1 MTTPS
6 YVKNPKINGRFKV
19 PINVFQITFTKKG
32 KKHDVFFFCL
42 AAKRRAL
49 KRLDQLRLSKSSTG
63 SISLISIFTLSN
75 NTHFVNPQPKKGGN
89 KELLSI

>member
-1 MTTPS
+1 MAALRSPS
-6 YVKNPKINGRFKV
+6 TFFKLLL
-19 PINVFQITFTKKG
+19 QIKAKSKT
-32 KKHDVFFFCL
+32 DFFCL

-49 KRLDQLRLSKSSTG
+49 KRLDQLRLSKSSTR
-63 SISLISIFTLSN
+63 SISLISTFTLSN